1 MELSMD
7 NKTWGTTQSRSQE
20 IKLVYWVSLFDTVRT
35 NIVYRFPDKLI
46 HHSARV
52 KDTETNTSFRLCLCP
67 VSPREFSH
75 PEARDTGS
83 CDVTWPPGSWVWP
96 GDSHH
101 RVTTWVLG
109 LTRRLSSPAPGLHLT
124 APAPAQTQIVH
135 AINRPL
141 ALFNFLWKL
150 LNYKFSQRYNYINFL
165 VKIKVHIINCENL
178 NTSYKLLHL
187 SGTEF

>member
-1 MELSMD
+1 MELSID

-20 IKLVYWVSLFDTVRT
+20 IKLVYWVSSFDNVRP
-35 NIVYRFPDKLI
+35 NIVYRFSDKLI

-75 PEARDTGS
+75 PEAPDTGS
-83 CDVTWPPGSWVWP
+83 CD
-96 GDSHH
+96 H
-101 RVTTWVLG
+101 LG

-165 VKIKVHIINCENL
+165 VKIKVHIVNCENL